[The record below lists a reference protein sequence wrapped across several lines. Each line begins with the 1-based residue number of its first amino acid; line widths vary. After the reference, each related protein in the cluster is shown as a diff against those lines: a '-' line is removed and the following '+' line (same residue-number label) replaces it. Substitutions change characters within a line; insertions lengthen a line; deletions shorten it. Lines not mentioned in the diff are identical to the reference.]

1 MLLMESCNKFIDQKL
16 EQLRLILTIKLFE
29 KVERFSVVVAEIA
42 TPLAAVIGSMIALV
56 LAIKTDSFQIFLASF
71 AWILS
76 LVICY
81 YIGGKLQ
88 NACQKTLESNPSS
101 IGNQEYLDVVT
112 LLNLVGAVGS
122 LLLGIYFA
130 IKLSYFQASIIGL
143 GVALLFTYSAWLTLQ
158 PVLLTTYVQESSS
171 AGLDAIAILVLA
183 NKIYLRANK
192 IIFGLLT
199 AIGTVLLVQAL
210 FNSFGKPD
218 EILMGGF
225 QGFLGFILVIAGLTA
240 PFACYVLF
248 VFSYM
253 LLDVLRAM
261 LGLGKPNLPVKPVED
276 LRSNDSSL
284 DSGISAATAKKIG
297 LILIALIVGLTVVI
311 KGQELYSDY
320 QAKAEVRRI
329 DEEQK
334 KAEEAAQKAA
344 AEAESARVEAFTS
357 NARKYIKKP
366 SLDLVLDSQINALY
380 RQILGNNTSAFEGY
394 FSESNEV
401 TEVDGLLL
409 APGCR
414 KDQCDQFKALAIVD
428 LKETK
433 VSAIV
438 IMGNDVRLFGLE
450 EADAPSSVKK
460 WLMTNRLL
468 NSTEN

>member
-16 EQLRLILTIKLFE
+16 EQLRLILTVKLFE

-56 LAIKTDSFQIFLASF
+56 LAIKTDSFQIFLVSF

-130 IKLSYFQASIIGL
+130 IKFSYFQASIIGL

-240 PFACYVLF
+240 PFACYILF

-261 LGLGKPNLPVKPVED
+261 LGLGKPNLPAKPVED

-284 DSGISAATAKKIG
+284 DSGISADTAKKIG

-320 QAKAEVRRI
+320 QAKAEVRRV

-380 RQILGNNTSAFEGY
+380 RQIFGNNTSAFEGY

-401 TEVDGLLL
+401 TEEDGLLL

-460 WLMTNRLL
+460 WLMTNRRQ
-468 NSTEN
+468 